1 MNPSPRH
8 PAQKSASVVLLIGIL
23 AVSTASLFI
32 RFAQQDAPSI
42 VIAAYRLT
50 LATVFLL
57 PFALPRFSGEVIR
70 ALKKKDVFLII
81 LSGTFLAIHFASWI
95 TSLEH
100 TTVASSVV
108 LVTTTPLW
116 VAMFSG
122 FILKES
128 IPKWTWL
135 GLGLAMIGGI
145 VVGLSSQCGFW
156 DGGFQCQDLGGFFS
170 SKNLLGNFLAL
181 LGAWMAAGYLISG
194 RKVRP
199 RFHLQVYVF
208 LIYGVASIL
217 LLAMVGFRGY
227 SLTGYSPQTYVW
239 FVLLAIIPQLIGHT
253 VLNWALGYLP
263 ATFVSVALLGE
274 PVGTVILSYLF
285 LREAPTFLELAGGIL
300 ILAGIYISSRMDAGK
315 ME

>member
-1 MNPSPRH
+1 LNPSPRH

-199 RFHLQVYVF
+199 RFPLQVYVF

-227 SLTGYSPQTYVW
+227 SLTGYAPQTYVW

-300 ILAGIYISSRMDAGK
+300 ILTGIYISSRMDAGK

>member
-1 MNPSPRH
+1 M
-8 PAQKSASVVLLIGIL
+8 VLLIGIL

-199 RFHLQVYVF
+199 RFPLQVYVF

-227 SLTGYSPQTYVW
+227 SLTVYSPQTYVW